1 MLIERK
7 PTHKEIILAHM
18 KEHGTITKAE
28 AWDLYRFGD
37 TTQRIKDLR
46 ADGWLIVSES
56 PRIKGKNYAVYRLLS
71 DEKITEGGPDNDT
84 FK

>member
-18 KEHGTITKAE
+18 QAHGTITKAE
-28 AWDLYRFGD
+28 AWDNYRFGD
-37 TTQRIKDLR
+37 TTQRVKDLR
-46 ADGWLIVSES
+46 ADGWLIVSEK
-56 PRIKGKNYAVYRLLS
+56 PRQKGKNYAVYRLLGRV
-71 DEKITEGGPDNDT
+71 EEGGPDNDT

>member
-18 KEHGTITKAE
+18 KEFGTITKAE
-28 AWDLYRFGD
+28 GWDLYHFGD

-56 PRIKGKNYAVYRLLS
+56 PRIKGKNYAVYRLLGRV
-71 DEKITEGGPDNDT
+71 EEGGPDNDT